1 MNRKIYVVFIIV
13 FLLAGCGGK
22 APIPIS
28 PTVTNTA
35 VSNTKAPIPISPT
48 VTNTAVSNTNNTVS
62 SGGIQLSVIS
72 AIKQDTYDMGG
83 QAFTPNSPLDECLIV
98 EASINGGDSKV
109 VQGWA
114 VSITDENGRKSESN
128 ITSVKT
134 YTVSKDTTIMWLF
147 VVARTSHSLTLHLP
161 DEQAVE
167 LISLIK

>member
-13 FLLAGCGGK
+13 FLLAGCGG
-22 APIPIS
+22 
-28 PTVTNTA
+28 
-35 VSNTKAPIPISPT
+35 KAPIPISPT

-128 ITSVKT
+128 ITTVKT